1 MIIGETVPHQSFCE
15 EPSLY
20 SFIQFPSSS
29 SESGGEVYPMVQV
42 EDVLVMPAA
51 VRASEHVGRSAGID
65 AGVIKRGPVIGA
77 QRIVAVY
84 RETDTAGDL
93 LQAVM

>member
-29 SESGGEVYPMVQV
+29 FEVYPLVQV